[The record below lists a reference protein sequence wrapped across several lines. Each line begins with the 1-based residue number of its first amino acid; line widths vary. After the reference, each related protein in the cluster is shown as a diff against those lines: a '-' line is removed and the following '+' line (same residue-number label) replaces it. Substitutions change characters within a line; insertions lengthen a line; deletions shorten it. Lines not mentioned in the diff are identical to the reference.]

1 MAHIH
6 HPDPNVTA
14 VHQDVSIPMSTTG
27 SYNVMASAPSGA
39 GTSTGI
45 YSPPYNGSYSVED
58 ILRNAKP
65 YLYQKSEIVD
75 KVAFED
81 AIDEATLKDNI
92 RAKLS
97 HQMIKHITENI
108 NFTRINDVANDTMT
122 IYARCY
128 VFTKEQLYDLI
139 VKAKGL

>member
-1 MAHIH
+1 MANIH
-6 HPDPNVTA
+6 YPDPNA
-14 VHQDVSIPMSTTG
+14 VHHDVSIPMSTTG
-27 SYNVMASAPSGA
+27 SYNAPMPNGA

-45 YSPPYNGSYSVED
+45 YSPPYNVSYSVED
-58 ILRNAKP
+58 ILKDAKP

-75 KVAFED
+75 KVTFED

-108 NFTRINDVANDTMT
+108 NFTRVNDIANDTMT

-139 VKAKGL
+139 VKTKGL